1 MKQYKIVASR
11 GGQMIFD
18 ERIEATTPR
27 DARRQL
33 KARLGLRSLC
43 GIVYAITEI
52 PLELI
57 REMVTVQMARVVSYR
72 SVDILSATDN
82 QSGQDADAPLIPE
95 LDLHALISMAVNEI
109 TLGALEGIA
118 ARLEA
123 LEARRTGA
131 TRTAPQSH
139 EAPTESRP
147 VRFDPMSTPVE
158 RSVDILSATDNPSGQ
173 DALAPL
179 SQEPPSP
186 PPVVDGV
193 NPEDL
198 RAIIGPDWRA
208 IQSHYLQTRK
218 VKQTAALFNLSINT
232 LKARIRREGWGR

>member
-57 REMVTVQMARVVSYR
+57 REMVTVQMARVVSDR
-72 SVDILSATDN
+72 LTPS
-82 QSGQDADAPLIPE
+82 E
-95 LDLHALISMAVNEI
+95 LDLPALISMAVNEI